1 MKLFRKTTAPA
12 PVAEGQTA
20 QSSSDT
26 MRDLT
31 NQTDQAEN
39 ELRHVSRK
47 SAEQI
52 EREKWEQRRWELTRY
67 LVSQDRRSVVLGK
80 LNLSDAAIARR
91 ARQLADATIEELRNN
106 KMQHGHGKGSK

>member
-1 MKLFRKTTAPA
+1 MQKLMKLFRKNNSQAV
-12 PVAEGQTA
+12 VAEEQTE
-20 QSSSDT
+20 QPTSDETRHET
-26 MRDLT
+26 M
-31 NQTDQAEN
+31 QTSWVEKRKSYEQAE
-39 ELRHVSRK
+39 
-47 SAEQI
+47 Q
-52 EREKWEQRRWELTRY
+52 ERWEQRRWELTRY